1 MISKIDEQLSKIW
14 KLKLQ
19 SHNQQLTITSLD
31 DFEINKVFITSFLK
45 GLWNVPEAMYYIIKN
60 SDPITVQS
68 NLSPFIVNNFYCNYL
83 SGNYMENN
91 LLYIIA
97 LMLKDEIDNL
107 ESISQIDEFLDNTKC
122 GFLLQELIKMPDVQ
136 IVFRNIIFKTI
147 EKMERTCSFRI
158 INFRITEI
166 LTEFKKIKE
175 VEDKKAS
182 KKVDNNLDEIYK
194 EVIDRKILDP
204 SINYSKEENQR
215 YTNKNNKIFME
226 KYVAGININAF
237 ETNAEKAKKLNKN
250 NLAEYFDRLKN
261 NIKKNNNPELYSNT
275 ELMNHMLE
283 TKLATYMLLFYQ
295 NDFLQIISFI
305 NQLIQDLIDNILLL
319 PKSVK
324 YICKIISILIR
335 KKFKGIKKE
344 EENAFI
350 SKFILGKLL
359 IPIIKTPAK
368 NSLINDFVISGN
380 TLTNIDLMCYIIEK
394 LFSGTL
400 FLNKEYEADYT
411 PFNWLFMDKIEIVF
425 DFFEKATNVNL
436 PNFIEKYINEQLPS
450 DYSYDFFNENK
461 EELCANISIGFT
473 IENLFNLIQGLK
485 KSEKL
490 LEKDYPKIKRLKK
503 AFSKLSLERT
513 MNEITEVDNKSKV
526 INVETTRNSKKN
538 NETEIEN
545 FYLYNDFEI
554 EKKYGNLFSINNKIA
569 NFYINLKNIEKTKS
583 LNEEEKNVIKI
594 KNYLSSVL
602 GNFRL
607 LNKSDFNI
615 ESSSNTIKML
625 NEIKIYMSLPNY
637 ILDNKTIPSVWYIN
651 SIIDYLEKIPNDYIE
666 NDYKKLFNELTNDL
680 NESINNL
687 DFEKLILFRNKVK
700 FIGKIYDYYENKN
713 QLIKT
718 IEINEKIKDIAEK
731 TYIPID
737 ISFSYLDQMEE
748 KDQFGLSR
756 SSIKEKT
763 FEDNVIYEDS
773 KKKCKS
779 FKTIEAFTRYFPNLA
794 RYQYHNDINPI
805 QIMRDLKVNE
815 KLNEYFKIIKD
826 KIIKKQLIENQ
837 KYEELYR
844 EKLIDYIMDKIYNK
858 IYPLE
863 PDYRDIQIFK
873 KTNELSW
880 VEFQSLINKD
890 YIFDNILPE
899 ILNEFK
905 KINISKTPNK
915 KLNSIRKIMEYI
927 ESLIKFNEGIDKE
940 IGAEDITPVLNYIFI
955 KAQPSRINTDI
966 EYIKLF
972 LENSGEYENALIN
985 FQSMCEVII
994 NTDANSFN
1002 LTKEEYYQKCLISIN
1017 GIS

>member
-1 MISKIDEQLSKIW
+1 M
-14 KLKLQ
+14 
-19 SHNQQLTITSLD
+19 
-31 DFEINKVFITSFLK
+31 FITSFLK
-45 GLWNVPEAMYYIIKN
+45 SLWNAPEAMYHIIKN
-60 SDPITVQS
+60 SEPEVVQS
-68 NLSPFIVNNFYCNYL
+68 YLSPFIVNNFYCNYL

-91 LLYIIA
+91 LLYVIT

-107 ESISQIDEFLDNTKC
+107 ENISQIDEFLDNTKC

-166 LTEFKKIKE
+166 LNEFKKIKE

-182 KKVDNNLDEIYK
+182 KKVDDNLDEIYK
-194 EVIDRKILDP
+194 EVIDSKILDP
-204 SINYSKEENQR
+204 SINYSKKENQQ
-215 YTNKNNKIFME
+215 YTSKNNKIFME
-226 KYVAGININAF
+226 KYVAGINIDAF
-237 ETNAEKAKKLNKN
+237 ETNTEKAKKQNKN
-250 NLAEYFDRLKN
+250 NLVEYFDRLKN
-261 NIKKNNNPELYSNT
+261 DIKLNNNPELYSNT

-283 TKLATYMLLFYQ
+283 TKLPTYMLLFYQ

-305 NQLIQDLIDNILLL
+305 NQLIQDLIDDILLL

-324 YICKIISILIR
+324 YICKIISLLIQ

-344 EENAFI
+344 DENAFI

-359 IPIIKTPAK
+359 IPIIKSPAK

-380 TLTNIDLMCYIIEK
+380 TLTNINLMCYIIEK
-394 LFSGTL
+394 LFSGKL
-400 FLNKEYEADYT
+400 FLNNAYEADYT

-436 PNFIEKYINEQLPS
+436 PNFIENYINEQLPS

-473 IENLFNLIQGLK
+473 IENLFHLIQGLK

-490 LEKDYPKIKRLKK
+490 LKEDCPKIKRLKK
-503 AFSKLSLERT
+503 AFSRLSLKRT
-513 MNEITEVDNKSKV
+513 MDEIKEVDNKAKV
-526 INVETTRNSKKN
+526 IYIDSTKNSKN
-538 NETEIEN
+538 NSETEIEN
-545 FYLYNDFEI
+545 IYLYNDFEI

-583 LNEEEKNVIKI
+583 LSEEEKNIIKI
-594 KNYLSSVL
+594 KNYLCSVL

-637 ILDNKTIPSVWYIN
+637 ILDNNTIPSVWYIN
-651 SIIDYLEKIPNDYIE
+651 SILDYLEKIPNDYIE
-666 NDYKKLFNELTNDL
+666 KDYQKLFNELTNNL
-680 NESINNL
+680 NDSINNL

-700 FIGKIYDYYENKN
+700 FIGKIYDYFENKN

-731 TYIPID
+731 AFIPID
-737 ISFSYLDQMEE
+737 ISFNYFEQIEE
-748 KDQFGLSR
+748 KKQFELSR
-756 SSIKEKT
+756 SSIKEKA

-773 KKKCKS
+773 KKKYKS

-805 QIMRDLKVNE
+805 EIMKDLKVNE
-815 KLNEYFKIIKD
+815 KLNEYYKIIKD
-826 KIIKKQLIENQ
+826 KIIKKKLIENQ

-844 EKLIDYIMDKIYNK
+844 EKIIDYIMDKIYNK

-890 YIFDNILPE
+890 YIFDNMLPE
-899 ILNEFK
+899 ILNEFN
-905 KINISKTPNK
+905 KINISKTPYK

-927 ESLIKFNEGIDKE
+927 ENLIKFNEGMDKE

-985 FQSMCEVII
+985 FQSMCDVII

-1017 GIS
+1017 GLS